1 MNFVLERLRLH
12 ADEPFMRP
20 YEGDASRFKWGLI
33 TYQDF
38 LDALAAATSYWSDEL
53 TAQGLKQGDVVGM
66 WYVLKGSHWSDLA
79 HIYSVAAA
87 GFVPEVFG
95 SVFTATFVQDLLDT
109 HAARVLIYD
118 DAFAALLPQVKWQQ
132 TMIRLPSLGDLPKTG
147 AHPSAPPEVGED
159 DVAMIFHTSGTTAGR
174 PKPVPQT
181 HKWLVAEGEVTW
193 KCVIQRHPAG
203 QHVFNNIGSFA
214 SIGAASCVT
223 FMSWSG
229 ACLTQSSGREI
240 TAAEFLAMVQ
250 QCGLNFLLQYAPWL
264 AKLLA
269 NARQSPEILDALRG
283 LQQIAYTGASLNP
296 EDEEWALEQ
305 GIPLTP
311 MYANTEC
318 GPLMVATLDS
328 REPYLRLASEV
339 KCKLLPVGLAH
350 GEDPSATRQLYE
362 FHVSADSKT
371 CPHPSVCNRPDG
383 HVTGD
388 LFEEVKPG
396 CYIFRGRSD
405 DWIRTGGNPA
415 FCDTKAIEENVMKT
429 CRDVVHNCV
438 VVGHQRICPLL
449 VIEPESSVDVSSP
462 EAQLKLKHTIIDRT
476 ASFNERLFPHERI
489 TSPECI
495 LIVPAGSLPRTT
507 VSASPALCACR
518 RLLKYHLQEK
528 GNVRYVLNLPS
539 SESPDADSQRRRKAT
554 EEHFRAEIEKIYLSL
569 P

>member
-1 MNFVLERLRLH
+1 
-12 ADEPFMRP
+12 MRP
-20 YEGDASRFKWGLI
+20 FEGDVSSFEWGLI

-38 LDALAAATSYWSDEL
+38 LDALTAATSYWSDRL
-53 TAQGLKQGDVVGM
+53 TAEGLKQGDVVGM

-95 SVFTATFVQDLLDT
+95 LPFTATFVQDLLGT
-109 HAARVLIYD
+109 HGAHVLIYD
-118 DAFAALLPQVKWQQ
+118 AAFEALLPQVKWQQ
-132 TMIRLPSLGDLPKTG
+132 TIMRLPKLNELPKTD
-147 AHPSAPPEVGED
+147 AQPSAPPEVSED
-159 DVAMIFHTSGTTAGR
+159 DVAMIFHTSGTTGGR

-193 KCVIQRHPAG
+193 KCVIQRHPEG
-203 QHVFNNIGSFA
+203 QQQHIFNNIGSFA

-269 NARQSPEILDALRG
+269 AARESPDILDALRG
-283 LQQIAYTGASLNP
+283 LQQIAYTGASLSNS
-296 EDEEWALEQ
+296 DEGWALEQ

-318 GPLMVATLDS
+318 GPLMVASLES

-339 KCKLLPVGLAH
+339 DCKLLPVGLADGENAH
-350 GEDPSATRQLYE
+350 GAPGRQLYE
-362 FHVSADSKT
+362 FYVSADSKT
-371 CPHPSVCNRPDG
+371 CPHPSIRNRPAG

-388 LFEEVKPG
+388 LFEEAKPG
-396 CYIFRGRSD
+396 CYVFRGRSD

-415 FCDTKAIEENVMKT
+415 FCDTKAIEENVLKT
-429 CRDVVHNCV
+429 CGDVVHNCV
-438 VVGHQRICPLL
+438 VVGHQRICPVL
-449 VIEPESSVDVSSP
+449 VVEPEPSADLSSSP
-462 EAQLKLKHTIIDRT
+462 EAQLKLKDLIIDRT
-476 ASFNERLFPHERI
+476 AAFNEKLFAHERI

-495 LIVPAGSLPRTT
+495 LLVPAWSLPRTT
-507 VSASPALCACR
+507 
-518 RLLKYHLQEK
+518 EK
-528 GNVRYVLNLPS
+528 GNV
-539 SESPDADSQRRRKAT
+539 RRKAT
-554 EEHFRAEIEKIYLSL
+554 EEQFRAEIEKIYLSL
-569 P
+569 S